1 MFLIFKIAFSITYQ
15 LARKATAFMP
25 GGGCQRSWYSDAGA
39 FVQTKEELDQR
50 DNVCWMALPTCHLAD
65 EMRNMLKNNKKRL
78 YKRKRRE
85 NKELGVY

>member
-1 MFLIFKIAFSITYQ
+1 
-15 LARKATAFMP
+15 
-25 GGGCQRSWYSDAGA
+25 
-39 FVQTKEELDQR
+39 
-50 DNVCWMALPTCHLAD
+50 MALPTCHLAD